1 MNRNL
6 LPNADLPSLVLTG
19 AAVSGSPVAITGI
32 YVLENLSVVYLCTND
47 GFLKSVSSN
56 GHTRSLAN
64 TTTIPTTL
72 SLATWNSWTSGL
84 SSASSYVCTGTTI
97 TTIQPVVSASSA
109 IINGFDMDL
118 KVTT

>member
-19 AAVSGSPVAITGI
+19 ASVSGTPAITGI

-47 GFLKSVSSN
+47 GFLKSVSST
-56 GHTRSLAN
+56 GLGKYLTN

-72 SLATWNSWTSGL
+72 SLATWNSWNSG
-84 SSASSYVCTGTTI
+84 SGYVCTGTTI